1 MVTRVV
7 NRHRRI
13 SPRRFNFISDRA
25 CNNDFATRSRHH
37 GSQNIYRKTTMPIL
51 ECLKRR
57 LQDDFAQSINKARS
71 RGKIKRNE
79 ARPRGKFPDP
89 LSSNLNDNEGGRGEG
104 EQRRLPEFTII
115 QANPSSRID
124 LYLDAFIYAEE
135 LHPRHRFFIKGE
147 KPRSSSRL
155 WFYGS
160 IQIEVIYIA
169 YNFIRVEFYIRSVGS
184 EKFVHFLFNKLIVA
198 S

>member
-104 EQRRLPEFTII
+104 GRGVEKITRVYYNPSQPEFSDRSLSRRFYLRRRTASTPSILYQRRKASIIVTIVVL
-115 QANPSSRID
+115 RLDID
-124 LYLDAFIYAEE
+124 RGYI
-135 LHPRHRFFIKGE
+135 HR
-147 KPRSSSRL
+147 
-155 WFYGS
+155 
-160 IQIEVIYIA
+160 V
-169 YNFIRVEFYIRSVGS
+169 
-184 EKFVHFLFNKLIVA
+184 
-198 S
+198 